1 MVSQKMMK
9 GRLSMKLTRHNGRSG
24 KNGAYNPKHNDRRF
38 DIANSEHIDEDRAK
52 QNVYWDCYQGF
63 HFPKDQEQED
73 RIVYSFEQ
81 VERAFYSER
90 YNDFCEGQHER
101 NRKTGHSNRDRTTE
115 DLRLDKKTCPE
126 ESLIQIGT
134 MEKSVPSEVLTE
146 IATEFFRE
154 FDHRFGEHIH
164 ILDWSLHLDE
174 ATPHIHERHVFDC
187 ENRYGEIAPQQEKA
201 LEVLGFD
208 LPNPNRKP
216 GKLNN
221 RKMSFDAVCR
231 AMLFDIC
238 AEHGLH
244 LDQDPEYGGRA
255 YLEKQDYI
263 LMKQKEKLAE
273 QSQEISE
280 KKSRLDALTIRIEDT
295 EKFIEEVSEIAYEA
309 AVEVV
314 TDTVREEV
322 RNQDFDIID
331 NERRSVLNNPMLNH
345 SGRRFAGK
353 IFEDLMEK
361 FRGMTQQITD
371 RLTEILQRTEK
382 KETIKEPIRESIR
395 NRLSKSRW
403 QTDEAG
409 IARSAVRG
417 KQPKKKQQDMER

>member
-1 MVSQKMMK
+1 
-9 GRLSMKLTRHNGRSG
+9 MKLTRHNGRSG

-90 YNDFCEGQHER
+90 YDDFCEGQHER

-134 MEKSVPSEVLTE
+134 MEKSVPPAVLAK
-146 IATEFFRE
+146 IAAEFFEE
-154 FDHRFGEHIH
+154 FDRRFGEHIH

-201 LEVLGFD
+201 LEALGFD
-208 LPNPNRKP
+208 LPNPDQKP

-221 RKMSFDAVCR
+221 RKMTFDAACR
-231 AMLFDIC
+231 TMLFDIC
-238 AEHGLH
+238 KRHGLH
-244 LDQDPEYGGRA
+244 LDQEPEYGGRA

-263 LMKQKEKLAE
+263 LMKQKEKLADQDQQIE
-273 QSQEISE
+273 AKEAELEEI
-280 KKSRLDALTIRIEDT
+280 TIRISDT
-295 EKFIEEVSEIAYEA
+295 EAFVEEVADVAYEK
-309 AVEVV
+309 AVEAV
-314 TDTVREEV
+314 TDTIREEV
-322 RNQDFDIID
+322 RNEDFEIIAD
-331 NERRSVLNNPMLNH
+331 TRESLFRSYTFTPDAAQTIEAVFSNIMN
-345 SGRRFAGK
+345 RFK
-353 IFEDLMEK
+353 
-361 FRGMTQQITD
+361 GMTQHISD
-371 RLTEILQRTEK
+371 KLVSIFRSPK
-382 KETIKEPIRESIR
+382 KKAEIKEPIKESIR
-395 NRLSKSRW
+395 DRL
-403 QTDEAG
+403 
-409 IARSAVRG
+409 ARSQKRADEMNARRRAERG
-417 KQPKKKQQDMER
+417 IPPKRKQQNMDL

>member
-90 YNDFCEGQHER
+90 YDDFCEGQHER

-134 MEKSVPSEVLTE
+134 MEKSVPPAVLAK
-146 IATEFFRE
+146 IAAEFFEE
-154 FDHRFGEHIH
+154 FDRRFGEHIH

-201 LEVLGFD
+201 LEALGFD
-208 LPNPNRKP
+208 LPNPDQKP

-221 RKMSFDAVCR
+221 RKM
-231 AMLFDIC
+231 LFDIC
-238 AEHGLH
+238 KRHGLH
-244 LDQDPEYGGRA
+244 LDQEPEYGGRA

-263 LMKQKEKLAE
+263 LMKQKEKLADQDQQIE
-273 QSQEISE
+273 AKEAELEEI
-280 KKSRLDALTIRIEDT
+280 TIRISDT
-295 EKFIEEVSEIAYEA
+295 EAFVEEVADVAYEK
-309 AVEVV
+309 AVEAV
-314 TDTVREEV
+314 TDTIREEV
-322 RNQDFDIID
+322 RNEDFEIIAD
-331 NERRSVLNNPMLNH
+331 TRESLFRSYTFTPDAAQTIEAVFSNIMN
-345 SGRRFAGK
+345 RFK
-353 IFEDLMEK
+353 
-361 FRGMTQQITD
+361 GMTQHISD
-371 RLTEILQRTEK
+371 KLVSIFRSPK
-382 KETIKEPIRESIR
+382 KKAEIKEPIKESIR
-395 NRLSKSRW
+395 DRL
-403 QTDEAG
+403 
-409 IARSAVRG
+409 ARSQKRADEMNARRRAERG
-417 KQPKKKQQDMER
+417 IPPKRKQQNMDR

>member
-1 MVSQKMMK
+1 
-9 GRLSMKLTRHNGRSG
+9 MKLTRHNGRSG

-90 YNDFCEGQHER
+90 YDDFCEGQHER

-134 MEKSVPSEVLTE
+134 MEKSVPPAVLAK
-146 IATEFFRE
+146 IAAEFFEE
-154 FDHRFGEHIH
+154 FDRRFGEHIH

-201 LEVLGFD
+201 LEALGFD
-208 LPNPNRKP
+208 LPNPDQKP

-221 RKMSFDAVCR
+221 RKMTFDAACR
-231 AMLFDIC
+231 TMLFDIC
-238 AEHGLH
+238 KRHGLH
-244 LDQDPEYGGRA
+244 LDQEPEYGGRA

-263 LMKQKEKLAE
+263 LMKQKEKLADQDQQIE
-273 QSQEISE
+273 AKEAELEEI
-280 KKSRLDALTIRIEDT
+280 TIRISDT
-295 EKFIEEVSEIAYEA
+295 EAFVEEVADVAYEK
-309 AVEVV
+309 AVEAV
-314 TDTVREEV
+314 TDTIREEV
-322 RNQDFDIID
+322 RNEDFEIIAD
-331 NERRSVLNNPMLNH
+331 TRESLFRSYTFTPDAAQTIEAVFSNIMN
-345 SGRRFAGK
+345 RFK
-353 IFEDLMEK
+353 
-361 FRGMTQQITD
+361 GMTQHISD
-371 RLTEILQRTEK
+371 KLVSIFRSPK
-382 KETIKEPIRESIR
+382 KKAEIKEPIKESIR
-395 NRLSKSRW
+395 DRL
-403 QTDEAG
+403 
-409 IARSAVRG
+409 ARSQKRADEMNARRRAERG
-417 KQPKKKQQDMER
+417 IPPKRKQQNMDR